1 MKFKKLGN
9 TELSVST
16 ICLGSMT
23 WGGQVDEKSAHEQM
37 DFATEEGVN
46 FFDTAEM
53 YASPCSK
60 NSFGKTE
67 KIIGNW
73 FKKKRNRQKTIVA
86 TKISGPGQP
95 WVRKGGPQY
104 TETNISTAIDG
115 SLKRLQTDYIDLY
128 QLHWPDRFADD
139 FGQSEIKYSKSN
151 FISFES
157 ILHDLKKFVD
167 QGKIRHIGICNET
180 AEGLLKFI
188 EISKAKDL
196 PKISSIQN
204 CYNLLNRSFENDL
217 AEVSIKEKI
226 SLIAYSPLA
235 FGILTG
241 KYRNNIKPKNSRL
254 KLYEGYFTRYN
265 SKLSTL
271 AAEEYF
277 KISKKYKIKPGEL
290 SLAFA
295 NQQNFVT
302 SNIIGATTVEQLKEN
317 INSINLNLSTEIL
330 EELNSVH
337 IKNPNPAKNK
347 SVKRQEES
355 SKNI

>member
-1 MKFKKLGN
+1 
-9 TELSVST
+9 
-16 ICLGSMT
+16 
-23 WGGQVDEKSAHEQM
+23 
-37 DFATEEGVN
+37 VN

-204 CYNLLNRSFENDL
+204 CYNLLNRSFENDS